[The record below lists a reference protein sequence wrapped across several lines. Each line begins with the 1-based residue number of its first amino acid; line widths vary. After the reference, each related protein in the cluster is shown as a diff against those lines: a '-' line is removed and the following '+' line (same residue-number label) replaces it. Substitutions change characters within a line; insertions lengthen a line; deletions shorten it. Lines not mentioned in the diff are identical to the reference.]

1 MVVILELCAGR
12 KVALW
17 AKSETLHNIFAFTQI
32 QCFVFVFVFLNQS
45 FFLYFSFKLSPIPSF
60 VFKNCDLFYT
70 ASSQGISLEVQ
81 WLGFSTFT
89 ARAQGSTPGWGTKT
103 SHASWCSQI
112 KKKERKKERKKVLQS
127 KVKVHGIST
136 L

>member
-1 MVVILELCAGR
+1 MLEEKLPCGLSQ
-12 KVALW
+12 KLYTIYLLSLKYSVLF
-17 AKSETLHNIFAFTQI
+17 LFLF
-32 QCFVFVFVFLNQS
+32 FLNQS

-112 KKKERKKERKKVLQS
+112 KKRKKERKKEGSPIQS
-127 KVKVHGIST
+127 KSSWNQYFMILFIKS
-136 L
+136 